1 METHTVPS
9 SERPKI
15 RVLVVDDSSICR
27 ASIGAMLKLDG
38 DIEVVGEGEDGFA
51 ALPLVEALQP
61 DLVTMDVQMPGKN
74 GLEAVQ
80 QIMARKP
87 VPILVVTAEP
97 LGDEAGVAFTAIE
110 NGALDI
116 IAKPSFTDA
125 QAGIELRTLVRKLA
139 KMPEFQ
145 FVGGA
150 EEKPITMPA
159 PPSGVGVAA
168 FAVVSGTGGMP
179 SVLGLVSRL
188 PSSGLRCPFVLHQ
201 PVAREMVPA
210 FARHIARLAKQPVTI
225 ADGPEVKCG
234 PGQIILVLGKR
245 AVCVKRDTLRI
256 EDAEP
261 NASAFLSSIAEV
273 YGASAVAIV
282 LAGEGTDGVEG
293 LRRIRESNG
302 EVIAESPLSAAIPE
316 LPAAAIEA
324 DAADTILRIE
334 GIAERIHAL
343 SSLKRPT

>member
-1 METHTVPS
+1 MNTIPS
-9 SERPKI
+9 SQRPKV
-15 RVLVVDDSSICR
+15 RVLIVDDSSICR
-27 ASIGAMLKLDG
+27 ASIAAMLKLDG

-51 ALPLVEALQP
+51 ALPLVEALSP

-125 QAGIELRTLVRKLA
+125 QAGVEMRALVRKLA
-139 KMPEFQ
+139 KMPVFQ
-145 FVGGA
+145 FVGGVD
-150 EEKPITMPA
+150 EKPHTLPA
-159 PPSGVGVAA
+159 PPSGAGVDW
-168 FAVVSGTGGMP
+168 FAIVSGAGGMP

-188 PSSGLRCPFVLHQ
+188 PTGGLRCPIVIHQ
-201 PVAREMVPA
+201 PVAREMA
-210 FARHIARLAKQPVTI
+210 AAYGRHIARLAKQPVTI
-225 ADGPEVKCG
+225 ADAGEVKCSA
-234 PGQIILVLGKR
+234 GQIVLVLGKR
-245 AVCVKRDTLRI
+245 AVCVQRGTLQI

-261 NASAFLSSIAEV
+261 SASGFLSSVAEV
-273 YGASAVAIV
+273 YGATAVGIV
-282 LAGEGTDGVEG
+282 LAGEGKDGVDG
-293 LRRIRESNG
+293 LRRMRESNA
-302 EVIAESPLSAAIPE
+302 ETIVESPLSAAVPE

-324 DAADTILRIE
+324 DVADSILRID
-334 GIAERIHAL
+334 GIAERIHTL
-343 SSLKRPT
+343 SSLKRVT